1 MTPRIAT
8 TTITAP
14 ETLTEAEYLSQLK
27 RSTAALDALT
37 TLIRAQFA
45 RLPELD
51 IPQLRVAHALGC
63 AQSTV
68 SQRIKDARAALAQR
82 PEGHPLWPAE
92 AIALYDGGIWSREE
106 LLHYLADFP
115 YEPRQPSEDPA
126 YETISPGQFA
136 NITRAVGRGQLTR
149 QDYADLYDL
158 LHTDS
163 QL

>member
-1 MTPRIAT
+1 MTTSIT

-14 ETLTEAEYLSQLK
+14 KTLTGAEYLTQLK

-45 RLPELD
+45 QLPELN
-51 IPQLRVAHALGC
+51 IPQLQVVEALGC

-82 PEGHPLWPAE
+82 PEGHPLWPAD
-92 AIALYDGGIWSREE
+92 AIALYDSGIWSREE
-106 LLHYLADFP
+106 LLDYLADFP
-115 YEPRQPSEDPA
+115 YEPRRPSEDPA
-126 YETISPGQFA
+126 YETTHPGQFA

-158 LHTDS
+158 IHDEDRH
-163 QL
+163 